1 MSHSRPG
8 SGLQNLHFK
17 LTEFVEWRDG
27 VGQDRPEMK
36 KKTLLSWV
44 LVLTGISMTPVHG
57 ARRPPSKTPPPVV
70 VTTTVD
76 RPVISAL

>member
-1 MSHSRPG
+1 
-8 SGLQNLHFK
+8 
-17 LTEFVEWRDG
+17 
-27 VGQDRPEMK
+27 MK
-36 KKTLLSWV
+36 NKTLLSWV

>member
-1 MSHSRPG
+1 M
-8 SGLQNLHFK
+8 QNLHFK
-17 LTEFVEWRDG
+17 STEYVEWRDG
-27 VGQDRPEMK
+27 VGHAPSEMK

-76 RPVISAL
+76 RPVISPL

>member
-1 MSHSRPG
+1 
-8 SGLQNLHFK
+8 
-17 LTEFVEWRDG
+17 
-27 VGQDRPEMK
+27 MK

-76 RPVISAL
+76 RPVISPL